1 MIAEILSTGDELRS
15 GAVQDTN
22 AGYIARKL
30 EEQGISATRHQCVGD
45 DAEGLVSVLAEIAGR
60 ADMAVV
66 TGGLGPTR
74 DDLTT
79 AAAARAAGV
88 ELALDQEAEEIV
100 KNYFKSRNRPMNPA
114 NRKQAFLPLGAVCLP
129 NPVGTAAGFRL
140 KIDGCRLWFLPG
152 VPVEMKRMRHET
164 VLGQVTQCM
173 GRERSHYKTRTLS
186 TFGLPESVAD
196 EMLAGFSGRFEGI
209 RLGLRAHFP
218 EIHVKH
224 YGRGDAEKGLSNSMQ
239 AAVAWVSE
247 RLGDNLYST
256 EGESM
261 ASVLGKRLMHRKAT
275 LSVAESCTGGL
286 ISDWLTNVPGSSN
299 FFRYAAVTYS
309 NEAKIKML
317 RVSPATIRDNGAV
330 HEKTV
335 LEMAEGVK
343 ALCGSDYAVATSG
356 VAGPDGGTPEKPV
369 GTVCIGLATPRYSK
383 SKRYYLQSADREMNK
398 RIFAMK
404 ALDMLRRTF

>member
-30 EEQGISATRHQCVGD
+30 EEQGIFATRHQCVGD

-152 VPVEMKRMRHET
+152 VPVEMKRMLHET

-218 EIHVKH
+218 EIHVKL